1 MENCLQNSKME
12 SNFVTINKV
21 PTKVITLGSK
31 IEENPAKLIIVI
43 PGKCYNFIGSITAR
57 WRKINT

>member
-12 SNFVTINKV
+12 TNFVTINKV

-43 PGKCYNFIGSITAR
+43 PGKRYVLHWKYIR
-57 WRKINT
+57 